1 MRGDLRGGVLSGDGG
16 YWEGILGRGG
26 KVLGFLGDLMRGMYG
41 GGPRGRLGGLEKV
54 LGGSWGKPKVG
65 RGSSGG
71 RHVSRG
77 RRCPWF

>member
-1 MRGDLRGGVLSGDGG
+1 MGG

-54 LGGSWGKPKVG
+54 LGGLGGNLRWG
-65 RGSSGG
+65 GG
-71 RHVSRG
+71 VQEG
-77 RRCPWF
+77 DT